1 MIFFYLYV
9 CVFFFFSWHDRKIR
23 NYRVE
28 WEARKKKGE
37 CDDKRLN
44 NIRRDQIKWRENKRR
59 ITVELYI

>member
-1 MIFFYLYV
+1 
-9 CVFFFFSWHDRKIR
+9 
-23 NYRVE
+23 VE
-28 WEARKKKGE
+28 WEARKKRGE